1 MDDLDHGPE
10 QKPKRSGRDES
21 RLAAIVVLAVLGTA
35 FALENRGKAKI
46 NYVFG
51 SGHPRQI
58 FVIVFCIAIGVGLG
72 WFAGRRRAA
81 KKD

>member
-1 MDDLDHGPE
+1 MNDSD

-21 RLAAIVVLAVLGTA
+21 RLAAIVVLAILGTA
-35 FALENRGKAKI
+35 FALENRGKTKI

-72 WFAGRRRAA
+72 WFASKRRS
-81 KKD
+81 KE

>member
-1 MDDLDHGPE
+1 MSDIDSSHE

-35 FALENRGKAKI
+35 FALENRGKTKI

-81 KKD
+81 TKD

>member
-1 MDDLDHGPE
+1 MNDVE

-35 FALENRGKAKI
+35 FALENRGKTKI

-58 FVIVFCIAIGVGLG
+58 FVIVFCIAIGIGLG
-72 WFAGRRRAA
+72 WFAGRRRSA

>member
-1 MDDLDHGPE
+1 MNDVEPGKE
-10 QKPKRSGRDES
+10 KKPKRSGRDES

-35 FALENRGKAKI
+35 FALENRGKTKV

-72 WFAGRRRAA
+72 WFASRRRTGT
-81 KKD
+81 KD

>member
-1 MDDLDHGPE
+1 MNDVEPGKE
-10 QKPKRSGRDES
+10 RKPKRSGRDES
-21 RLAAIVVLAVLGTA
+21 RLAAIIVLAVLGTA
-35 FALENRGKAKI
+35 FALENRGATKV

-72 WFAGRRRAA
+72 WFAGRRRSS
-81 KKD
+81 KND